1 MPKLTKLQQS
11 SIGKRSRRKGKG
23 FERYCATIFTK
34 WFYGDWRTTRNSGR
48 TDLKGDIYCL
58 QTPDMP
64 LVVECKHD
72 KRYTLRAMARPTD
85 AFKELVRKY
94 RRRQVQLGWGWTL
107 LLIIKN
113 QAGTWVAMISNTK
126 NLNSVLRRGD
136 CLAITTN
143 GMQFFKI
150 DQALEGIHRCIA
162 SMCST
167 EQKADARPRS
177 KGMDKSSK
185 KGKNRK

>member
-1 MPKLTKLQQS
+1 MAKLTKLQQS
-11 SIGKRSRRKGKG
+11 RIGRRSRRKGKG
-23 FERYCATIFTK
+23 FECYCARLFTR
-34 WFYGDWRTTRNSGR
+34 WFFGDWRTTRNSGR

-58 QTPDMP
+58 QAPDIP

-72 KRYTLRAMARPTD
+72 KRYTLGAMAKPTVS
-85 AFKELVRKY
+85 FKDLVRKY

-113 QAGTWVAMISNTK
+113 QAGTWVAMISNK
-126 NLNSVLRRGD
+126 ENLNDVLDRGD
-136 CLAITTN
+136 CFAVMTN
-143 GMQFFKI
+143 GVPFFKI

-162 SMCST
+162 GMCSI

-185 KGKNRK
+185 KGKDRK